1 MSDDTTHYKGCGVW
15 NAAHA
20 RCCTNDELM
29 EALGDCVEEAY
40 SAGMSDGHPLN
51 VHDRR
56 AAERRRTDLRLYL
69 AEVRRR
75 ISLARSSE
83 KDPTIS
89 DGGGA

>member
-1 MSDDTTHYKGCGVW
+1 MSDDTTHYDGCGRW
-15 NAAHA
+15 NSAHA
-20 RCCTNDELM
+20 RCCSDDELI
-29 EALGDCVEEAY
+29 EALDDCVEEAY

-51 VHDRR
+51 GHDRR